1 MFMHIR
7 NVDVVPIENGLKQG
21 DTLLPLLFNLFQQC
35 HMEDLRESEGT
46 GIEWD
51 NIWYMV
57 LIYFA
62 KMPQR
67 ETEEFI
73 RRL

>member
-21 DTLLPLLFNLFQQC
+21 DTLLPLLFNLFQQS
-35 HMEDLRESEGT
+35 HMEDPRESEGT

-51 NIWYMV
+51 NIWCMV
-57 LIYFA
+57 LTYFA

-67 ETEEFI
+67 ETQEFI